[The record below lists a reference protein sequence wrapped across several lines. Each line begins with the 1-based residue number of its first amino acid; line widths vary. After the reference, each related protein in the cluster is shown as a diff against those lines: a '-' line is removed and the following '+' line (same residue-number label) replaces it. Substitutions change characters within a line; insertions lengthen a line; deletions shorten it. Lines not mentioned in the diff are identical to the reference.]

1 MAEHERYRHLHFAN
15 CQCYT
20 QGSRFRLVR
29 ELPYVVSYEVEQVT
43 YECAECGDTM
53 GVFYRVP
60 ELERD
65 RVKADKAT
73 IGKVIEANR
82 FVAWVG
88 YAKNPSTVVVS
99 DSELRERTKELCA
112 KLVNKAIFGKLSP
125 GPKVFTIEQAE
136 ALLDEANW
144 RVRRGFVQWAQ
155 YELRGEAYRTDPLR
169 DRGFWFQDVPVEGE
183 VAAIVACVTGE
194 QVPAWDGYA
203 LDDYAPAYL
212 SSPVRHSL
220 YAIVMADGERR
231 LVHPTDVE
239 VQDDN
244 G

>member
-15 CQCYT
+15 CEC
-20 QGSRFRLVR
+20 FVR
-29 ELPYVVSYEVEQVT
+29 GLWAREIPDQVSHRPEQVI
-43 YECAECGDTM
+43 YECSHCGE
-53 GVFYRVP
+53 VRAAFYRLP
-60 ELERD
+60 GLERE
-65 RVKADKAT
+65 RAKADKAT
-73 IGKVIEANR
+73 IGRTIKADR
-82 FVAWVG
+82 CVAWVG
-88 YAKNPSTVVVS
+88 YAKNLTTVVVS

-144 RVRRGFVQWAQ
+144 RVCRGFVQWAQ

-220 YAIVMADGERR
+220 YGIVTVDGQWR